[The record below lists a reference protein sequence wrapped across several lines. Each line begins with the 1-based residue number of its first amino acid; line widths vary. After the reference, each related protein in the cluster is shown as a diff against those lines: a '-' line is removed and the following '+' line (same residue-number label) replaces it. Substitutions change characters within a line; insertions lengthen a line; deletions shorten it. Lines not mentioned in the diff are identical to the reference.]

1 VVQPHPSSD
10 LPPFG
15 NQNSVSRQRLPII
28 LIEPTRSV
36 GAVVCAEASW
46 ECEFRGTLAMNR
58 LVYLASLWVCLAA
71 IQALGQEV
79 VQSSPDRSP
88 VQGAGSSGS
97 VVPLPPA
104 SRPRPQPDT
113 PAPPRGTTS
122 APVPDRAWPGPARL
136 AVNRLARDLPRA
148 APRRRPRPL
157 RQRRHW
163 PSLAR
168 TSLPRR
174 SPTVRLT

>member
-1 VVQPHPSSD
+1 MIQPHPSSD
-10 LPPFG
+10 LLPFG

-46 ECEFRGTLAMNR
+46 GCEFRGTLAMNR

-71 IQALGQEV
+71 IQTLGQEV
-79 VQSSPDRSP
+79 VPSSPDRSP

-122 APVPDRAWPGPARL
+122 APVPDRVWPGLAPLAWRSTAWRATSRGLPHAVGPGPFASAGTGPRSRERLCPGAR
-136 AVNRLARDLPRA
+136 
-148 APRRRPRPL
+148 
-157 RQRRHW
+157 RQF
-163 PSLAR
+163 A
-168 TSLPRR
+168 
-174 SPTVRLT
+174 